1 MTVAVDTDLAL
12 ELRGVSKQYPG
23 TDTAAVSGVDLQIR
37 RGEFVTFLGPSGSGK
52 TTTLNMIAG
61 FISPTAGEIV
71 LHGRN
76 IADLPPHQ
84 RNLGMVFQ
92 NYALFP
98 HMSVW
103 DNVAFPLVE
112 RKYPKDQIR
121 ERVRAALEMVNLTGF
136 EKRRPRELSGGQ
148 QQRVALTRALVFD
161 PPILL
166 MDEPLSA
173 LDKKLRQRLQLEIKR
188 VHREVGITFLFVTH
202 DQEEA
207 MALSDRVVVFDQGRI
222 EQVGT
227 PDELYRRP
235 ATRFVA
241 EFLGDSNLI
250 KGKLVEQDGATALA
264 TPECRIPLP
273 DWPGGKQAPSGDEH
287 CVMFRP
293 EDVKVLPADDA
304 EAACR
309 ATVREVVYLGSEQRV
324 IVTTET
330 GRDVTVRTGGEMT
343 GIPGVGDTVGL
354 RFSASNAWLIPT
366 GG

>member
-1 MTVAVDTDLAL
+1 
-12 ELRGVSKQYPG
+12 
-23 TDTAAVSGVDLQIR
+23 
-37 RGEFVTFLGPSGSGK
+37 
-52 TTTLNMIAG
+52 
-61 FISPTAGEIV
+61 
-71 LHGRN
+71 
-76 IADLPPHQ
+76 
-84 RNLGMVFQ
+84 LGMVFQ

-112 RKYPKDQIR
+112 RKYPKDQVR

-222 EQVGT
+222 EQVENG
-227 PDELYRRP
+227 
-235 ATRFVA
+235 
-241 EFLGDSNLI
+241 
-250 KGKLVEQDGATALA
+250 
-264 TPECRIPLP
+264 
-273 DWPGGKQAPSGDEH
+273 
-287 CVMFRP
+287 
-293 EDVKVLPADDA
+293 
-304 EAACR
+304 R
-309 ATVREVVYLGSEQRV
+309 ASWR
-324 IVTTET
+324 
-330 GRDVTVRTGGEMT
+330 
-343 GIPGVGDTVGL
+343 
-354 RFSASNAWLIPT
+354 
-366 GG
+366 

>member
-227 PDELYRRP
+227 PDELYRSARDAVRRGVPRRQQPDQGEARRAGRRHRP
-235 ATRFVA
+235 
-241 EFLGDSNLI
+241 GDPGVPDPAAGLAGRQASPVR
-250 KGKLVEQDGATALA
+250 GRAL
-264 TPECRIPLP
+264 
-273 DWPGGKQAPSGDEH
+273 
-287 CVMFRP
+287 
-293 EDVKVLPADDA
+293 
-304 EAACR
+304 
-309 ATVREVVYLGSEQRV
+309 
-324 IVTTET
+324 
-330 GRDVTVRTGGEMT
+330 RDVPAGGRQ
-343 GIPGVGDTVGL
+343 GPPRRRRGSGLPGHRARGRLPRFRAAGDRHDGD
-354 RFSASNAWLIPT
+354 RPRRDRAD
-366 GG
+366 GR

>member
-12 ELRGVSKQYPG
+12 KLRGVSKQYPG
-23 TDTAAVSGVDLQIR
+23 TDAAAVSGVDLDIR

-61 FISPTAGEIV
+61 FISPTGGQI
-71 LHGRN
+71 LLDGKD
-76 IADLPPHQ
+76 IADLPPHR

-112 RKYPKDQIR
+112 RKYPKEQIR

-207 MALSDRVVVFDQGRI
+207 MALSDRVVVFDHGRI

-250 KGKLVEQDGATALA
+250 DGRLVTSDGTVALEA
-264 TPECRIPLP
+264 PEGRIPLAGP
-273 DWPGGKQAPSGDEH
+273 PAPSDGEH

-293 EDVKVLPADDA
+293 EDVRVTSGEDDA
-304 EAACR
+304 AAWKG
-309 ATVREVVYLGSEQRV
+309 TVREVVYLGSERRV

-330 GRDVTVRTGGEMT
+330 GRDVTARTSGETT
-343 GIPGVGDTVGL
+343 GVPRVGDAVGL

-366 GG
+366 TG